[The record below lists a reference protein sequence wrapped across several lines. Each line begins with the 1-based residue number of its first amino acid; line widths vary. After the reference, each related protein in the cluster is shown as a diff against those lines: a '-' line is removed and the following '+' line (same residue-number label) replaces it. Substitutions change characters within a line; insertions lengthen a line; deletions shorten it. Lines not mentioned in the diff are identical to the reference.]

1 MKIVIVGQTGKMGSE
16 ISFLAKQRGHQIL
29 AGVSSRQ
36 ESSRGQIE
44 NRVVASLDSL
54 DADDIDVVIDFSGIE
69 VFDQVVEWCAK
80 KKVALVSGTTGIS
93 PNHKLTLEKG
103 SKHTPIVYSA
113 NMSLGVNVLA
123 GLLERLGPLKDF
135 DFQIE
140 EAHHRHKKD
149 KPSGTALLLKT
160 HLDRAIGKSSEEPA
174 VIRGGGIFGEHK
186 VWIMGEEE
194 TLTLSHSALNRR
206 VFARGAITAAE
217 WIVGKKPGQYSMKD
231 VLNL

>member
-1 MKIVIVGQTGKMGSE
+1 MKIVIVGQTGKMGNE
-16 ISFLAKQRGHQIL
+16 ISSMAKQRGHQIV
-29 AGVSSRQ
+29 AGVASRL

-44 NRVVASLDSL
+44 NRIVAGLDSL
-54 DADDIDVVIDFSGIE
+54 DAKDVDVVIDFSGTEI
-69 VFDQVVEWCAK
+69 FDRVVNWCAQ

-93 PNHKLTLEKG
+93 ADQKLTLASG
-103 SKHTPIVYSA
+103 ARQTPIVYSA

-149 KPSGTALLLKT
+149 RPSGTALLLKA
-160 HLDRAIGKSSEEPA
+160 HLDQAIGRSSEEPA

-206 VFARGAITAAE
+206 VFARGAITSAE
-217 WIVGKKPGQYSMKD
+217 WIFGKMPGQYSMKD